1 MNPLIVITGPTGVG
15 KTKLAHWLA
24 QKLNGE
30 IISADSR
37 QVYRYMDIG
46 TAKPN
51 KSLQN
56 ELPYHLID
64 VVDPDEDFTV
74 ADFKEKT
81 EEVIEQVHH
90 REKLPFLVGGTGL
103 YIKAITRG
111 LFPSPPPSPAIRQNL
126 QLQAIEFGSKYL
138 YDKLPYVDKEKL
150 NSNDTR
156 RIIRALEVFYQTG
169 TPISQ
174 LQKYKTQKKDY
185 NLIMI
190 CLNNDRDKL
199 YHQINERVD
208 KMVKEGLID
217 EVTSLLKMGY
227 NENLISM
234 EAVGYKQ
241 IIGYLRGNYALDEA
255 IEIIK
260 KETRNFAKRQLT
272 WFRAEKRFKW
282 FSTAEK
288 TEIYEFIKKITLQ
301 RHLESN
307 AVKCQ
312 EKIN

>member
-1 MNPLIVITGPTGVG
+1 MTMNPLIVIAGPTGVG

-64 VVDPDEDFTV
+64 VVNPDEDFTV

-81 EEVIEQVHH
+81 EEVIKQVHH

-103 YIKAITRG
+103 YIKAITTG
-111 LFPSPPPSPAIRQNL
+111 LFPSPSPSPAIRQEL
-126 QLQAIEFGSKYL
+126 QIQAMEFGSRYL
-138 YDKLPYVDKEKL
+138 YDKLCQIDKEKAKKL
-150 NSNDTR
+150 NPNDTR

-174 LQKYKTQKKDY
+174 LQKHKTQRKDY
-185 NLIMI
+185 NLMMI

-199 YHQINERVD
+199 YRQINERVD

-217 EVTSLLKMGY
+217 EVKSLLKMGY

-241 IIGYLRGNYALDEA
+241 IIGYLGGNYDLDEA

-272 WFRAEKRFKW
+272 WFRAEKRFTW
-282 FSTAEK
+282 FDPEDNDR
-288 TEIYEFIKKITLQ
+288 IYEFIKNELTFRLSYSI
-301 RHLESN
+301 
-307 AVKCQ
+307 
-312 EKIN
+312 IYG